1 MAIATYTETET
12 WTIREK
18 RERMDMLAV
27 LLRSLV
33 LLNAGEE
40 PDTNRMSETQPESS
54 SYQVESIPVVETE
67 TWLKPAKLTRQC

>member
-67 TWLKPAKLTRQC
+67 TWSKPAKLTRQC